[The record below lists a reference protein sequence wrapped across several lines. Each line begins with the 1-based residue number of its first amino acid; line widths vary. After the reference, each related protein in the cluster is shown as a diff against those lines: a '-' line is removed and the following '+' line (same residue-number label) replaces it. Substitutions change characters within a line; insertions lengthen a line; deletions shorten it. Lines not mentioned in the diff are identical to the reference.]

1 MGLFSN
7 MVKSL
12 QAASIDDV
20 ICKIEEETTIPA
32 SLVTP
37 LGDEKNDK
45 RVQNFICELL
55 KKEYGAENV
64 NTDYSLGGALGLKS
78 EIDMY
83 NGKIAI
89 IAVPAYKLTSA
100 PKIERL
106 VGKAVCYMHSKYDE
120 NVLVLVVG
128 KSSEKN
134 ETIEALEKII
144 DDEALY
150 FLYKETI

>member
-20 ICKIEEETTIPA
+20 IYKIEEETTIPA

-37 LGDEKNDK
+37 SGDEKNDK

-64 NTDYSLGGALGLKS
+64 NTDCSLGRGSWTKKRNRHVQRQNS
-78 EIDMY
+78 Y
-83 NGKIAI
+83 HS
-89 IAVPAYKLTSA
+89 SA
-100 PKIERL
+100 CIQT
-106 VGKAVCYMHSKYDE
+106 DI
-120 NVLVLVVG
+120 
-128 KSSEKN
+128 SSEN
-134 ETIEALEKII
+134 
-144 DDEALY
+144 
-150 FLYKETI
+150 